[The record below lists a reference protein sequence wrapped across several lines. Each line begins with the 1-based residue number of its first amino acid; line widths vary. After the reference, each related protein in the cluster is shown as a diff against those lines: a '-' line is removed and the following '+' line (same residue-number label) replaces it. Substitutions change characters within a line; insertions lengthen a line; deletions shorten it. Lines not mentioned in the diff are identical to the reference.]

1 MAYTKAERE
10 AFIRRYEEGPARLR
24 AAWEKVPAEARQWRP
39 AEGKWSAHEVVC
51 HAADSETNAYAR
63 IRFLAAEEDPKILGY
78 DQAHWAKALDYHAL
92 PVEPAMAT
100 VEAVRANTVP
110 LLRRL
115 TEAAWTRPGTHTESG
130 AYTADDWLRIYADHL
145 EKHAGQIERVLEA
158 WTSRKA

>member
-1 MAYTKAERE
+1 MPDARSERE
-10 AFIRRYEEGPARLR
+10 ALIRQYEEGPAKLR

-63 IRFLAAEEDPKILGY
+63 IRFLAAEPSPTIQGY
-78 DQAHWAKALDYHAL
+78 DQAHWARAFDYHAL

-115 TEAAWTRPGTHTESG
+115 PESAWKKKGNHTESG
-130 AYTADDWLRIYADHL
+130 AYTAEDWLRSYADHL
-145 EKHAGQIERVLEA
+145 EKHAGQIERNLEA
-158 WTSRKA
+158 WRARRA